1 MFYKL
6 SGQKVGSLGLFL
18 MYFSLM
24 SYSFQVQN
32 ILGGVEEGR
41 GGGGEGVGWGGV
53 GIGNDNQCCAVNNM
67 DASCLVRR

>member
-1 MFYKL
+1 MLCCKQHGCKL

-41 GGGGEGVGWGGV
+41 GGEGRGGDWE
-53 GIGNDNQCCAVNNM
+53 
-67 DASCLVRR
+67 